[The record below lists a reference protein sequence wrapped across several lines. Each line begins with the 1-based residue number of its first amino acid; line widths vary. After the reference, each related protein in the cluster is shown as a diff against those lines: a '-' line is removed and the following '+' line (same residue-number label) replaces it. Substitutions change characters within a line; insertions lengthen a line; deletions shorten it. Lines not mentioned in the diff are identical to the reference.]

1 MSKNYIPIEKVLEKN
16 EHIYKLESQGFIIN
30 SNNLE
35 NYLKQFEGVDSK
47 NPTESF
53 WKDKR
58 VLITGLAGFA
68 GSHLAEYLLNLG
80 AEVYG
85 TVRRHAVPKYE
96 NIEHIRDKIS
106 FQEMDLTSLE
116 RTLSIFKKIQPQ
128 HIFHLAAE
136 SFVPTSFREP
146 NRVMYNNTACTVNI
160 FEAARVYDSDLES
173 IQVACS
179 SEQYGLVGIDEI
191 PVTEELK
198 KNPFRPRSIY
208 GITKVVTEYTANLYN
223 KAYGLPSF
231 ITRGFNHEGPRRG
244 LQFVTS
250 VIHRQIIRVL
260 EGKQNNIVIGNP
272 NAIRDFTHVIDTVRA
287 YILVCEKGRKAE
299 PYNVCSGKGISIADY
314 IEICKTLYDLDVPV
328 LIDSDR
334 IRPSDV
340 PILIGNNEKIKS
352 EIGWAPLYPITKIM
366 KDGISYFQEHKEF
379 LDIESH

>member
-1 MSKNYIPIEKVLEKN
+1 MNKKLIPIEEVLEKN
-16 EHIYKLESQGFIIN
+16 EQINRLESKGFIIDF
-30 SNNLE
+30 NNLQ
-35 NYLKQFEGVDSK
+35 NYLKQFEEIESS
-47 NPTESF
+47 NPSESF
-53 WKDKR
+53 WNDKR

-80 AEVYG
+80 AQVYG

-96 NIEHIRDKIS
+96 NIEHIRDQIS
-106 FQEMDLTSLE
+106 FQEIDLTSLE
-116 RTLSIFKKIQPQ
+116 RTLSIFKEIQPQ

-146 NRVMYNNTACTVNI
+146 ARVMHNNTVSTVNI

-179 SEQYGLVGIDEI
+179 SEQYGLVSIDEI
-191 PVTEELK
+191 PVTEDLK
-198 KNPFRPRSIY
+198 KNSFRPRSIY
-208 GITKVVTEYTANLYN
+208 GITKVVTEYTANLYH
-223 KAYGLPSF
+223 KAYGIPSY

-250 VIHRQIIRVL
+250 VIHKQIIRIL
-260 EGKQNNIVIGNP
+260 EGKQNNIIIGNP
-272 NAIRDFTHVIDTVRA
+272 NAIRDFTHVFDTVRA

-299 PYNVCSGKGISIADY
+299 PYNVSSGKGISIADY
-314 IEICKTLYDLDVPV
+314 IMICKNLYDLDVPI
-328 LIDSDR
+328 LIDPDR
-334 IRPSDV
+334 LRPSDV
-340 PILIGNNEKIKS
+340 PILIGSNEKIKK

-366 KDGISYFQEHKEF
+366 KDGIDYFKEHKEF

>member
-1 MSKNYIPIEKVLEKN
+1 MSKKYIPIEKVLEKN
-16 EHIYKLESQGFIIN
+16 EKVNRLESQGFIIN
-30 SNNLE
+30 HNNLQ
-35 NYLKQFEGVDSK
+35 NYLKHFEGLESE

-80 AEVYG
+80 AQVYG

-96 NIEHIRDKIS
+96 NIEHIRDKIF
-106 FQEMDLTSLE
+106 FQEIDLTSLE

-146 NRVMYNNTACTVNI
+146 TRVMYNNTVSTVNI

-173 IQVACS
+173 VQVACS
-179 SEQYGLVGIDEI
+179 SEQYGLVSVDEI
-191 PVTEELK
+191 PVSEDVK

-208 GITKVVTEYTANLYN
+208 GITKVVTEHTATLYH
-223 KAYGLPSF
+223 KAYGIPSY

-250 VIHRQIIRVL
+250 VIHKQIIRIL
-260 EGKQNNIVIGNP
+260 EGKQNNIIIGNP
-272 NAIRDFTHVIDTVRA
+272 NAIRDFTHVFDTVRA

-299 PYNVCSGKGISIADY
+299 PYNVSSGKGISIANY
-314 IEICKTLYDLDVPV
+314 IEICKNLYDLNVPI
-328 LIDSDR
+328 LIDPDR
-334 IRPSDV
+334 LRPSDV
-340 PILIGNNEKIKS
+340 PILIGSNEKIKN
-352 EIGWAPLYPITKIM
+352 EIGWVPLYPITKIM
-366 KDGISYFQEHKEF
+366 QDGIDYFKEHREF

>member
-1 MSKNYIPIEKVLEKN
+1 MSKENIPIGKVLEKN
-16 EHIYKLESQGFIIN
+16 EYIDKLESQGFIIN
-30 SNNLE
+30 VNNLDAYLNEFEVVKSENPSE
-35 NYLKQFEGVDSK
+35 NY
-47 NPTESF
+47 

-58 VLITGLAGFA
+58 ILITGLAGFA

-80 AEVYG
+80 AKVYG
-85 TVRRHAVPKYE
+85 SVRRHAVPKYE
-96 NIEHIRDKIS
+96 NIEQIRDKIS
-106 FQEMDLTSLE
+106 FQEIDLTSLE
-116 RTLSIFKKIQPQ
+116 RTLSIFKDIQPQ

-146 NRVMYNNTACTVNI
+146 TRVMYNNTVSTVNI

-179 SEQYGLVGIDEI
+179 SEQYGLVNADEI
-191 PVTEELK
+191 PVVENLK

-208 GITKVVTEYTANLYN
+208 GITKVVTEHTANLYY

-250 VIHRQIIRVL
+250 VIHRQIIRAL
-260 EGKQNNIVIGNP
+260 EGKKNNIIIGNP
-272 NAIRDFTHVIDTVRA
+272 NAIRDFTHVFDTIRA
-287 YILVCEKGRKAE
+287 YILVCEKGKKGE

-314 IEICKTLYDLDVPV
+314 IEICKKLNNVDVPV
-328 LIDSDR
+328 LIDPDR
-334 IRPSDV
+334 LRPSDV
-340 PILIGNNEKIKS
+340 PILIGSNEKIKN
-352 EIGWAPLYPITKIM
+352 EVGWAPIYPITTIM
-366 KDGISYFQEHKEF
+366 KDGIDYFKEHREF